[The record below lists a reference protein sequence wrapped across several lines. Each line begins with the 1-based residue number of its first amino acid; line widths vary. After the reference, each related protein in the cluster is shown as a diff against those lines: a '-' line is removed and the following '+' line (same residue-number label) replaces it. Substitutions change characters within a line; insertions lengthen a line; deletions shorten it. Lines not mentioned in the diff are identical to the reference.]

1 MGTEENQTLA
11 QHYAEAE
18 AEGEVRD
25 SYDGMTESERSDWYF
40 ELDDYALEG
49 LMDH

>member
-11 QHYAEAE
+11 QYYAEAE
-18 AEGEVRD
+18 AGGDVRD
-25 SYDGMTESERSDWYF
+25 SFDGMTEGERSDWYF

-49 LMDH
+49 LMEY